1 MADVRSSQ
9 RGAHAMG
16 GGRKKGGGWLKWL
29 LLGLLAAAL
38 LALVI
43 GLVSCGDDD
52 EGAST
57 PAATQA
63 EGAAEGAGDAA
74 GDAADDATGAAGD
87 AADEAGEAAGGA
99 AGGAAAA
106 GAGSLTAEGQDIL
119 PGSVPLAERID
130 QQATGEAVTVQSVTE
145 SGFFVGTSAADRRF
159 VEWGGDVGDDEA
171 DQTYRP
177 KVGDKVNLRGPLK
190 EAPENPAQT
199 LDLAEDEAA
208 LVSEQ
213 GAYVN
218 ADSVEP
224 AS

>member
-1 MADVRSSQ
+1 MADARSTQ

-38 LALVI
+38 LALII
-43 GLVSCGDDD
+43 GLVSCGDDED
-52 EGAST
+52 EAAA
-57 PAATQA
+57 PAAATQA
-63 EGAAEGAGDAA
+63 EGAAEGAADEA
-74 GDAADDATGAAGD
+74 GGAASG
-87 AADEAGEAAGGA
+87 AADEAGDAAGE
-99 AGGAAAA
+99 A
-106 GAGSLTAEGQDIL
+106 GAGAGALTAEGQDIL
-119 PGSVPLAERID
+119 PTDVDIAGRID
-130 QQATGEAVTVQSVTE
+130 QQATGEAVTVQSVTD
-145 SGFFVGTSAADRRF
+145 SGFFVGTSAQDRRF

-171 DQTYRP
+171 DQTFRP
-177 KVGDKVNLRGPLK
+177 KVGDKVNLQGPLK

-199 LDLAEDEAA
+199 LDLPEDEAA

-218 ADSVEP
+218 ADRVEP

>member
-1 MADVRSSQ
+1 
-9 RGAHAMG
+9 MG

-52 EGAST
+52 EAATGNV
-57 PAATQA
+57 ATQA
-63 EGAAEGAGDAA
+63 EGAADEAGDAA
-74 GDAADDATGAAGD
+74 GEAADDAGN
-87 AADEAGEAAGGA
+87 A
-99 AGGAAAA
+99 AGGAAAGA
-106 GAGSLTAEGQDIL
+106 AAGSLTAEGQDIL
-119 PGSVPLAERID
+119 PTGVDIAGRVD
-130 QQATGEAVTVQSVTE
+130 QKATGEAVTVQSVTDA
-145 SGFFVGTSAADRRF
+145 GFFVGTSAQDRRF

-171 DQTYRP
+171 DQTFRP
-177 KVGDKVNLRGPLK
+177 KVGDKVNLTGPIK

-199 LDLAEDEAA
+199 LDLSEDDAA

-218 ADSVEP
+218 ADTVEP
-224 AS
+224 AQS

>member
-1 MADVRSSQ
+1 MADVRSTE

-52 EGAST
+52 EANTGNV
-57 PAATQA
+57 ATQA
-63 EGAAEGAGDAA
+63 EGAA
-74 GDAADDATGAAGD
+74 DD
-87 AADEAGEAAGGA
+87 AGEAAGEAADDAGNA
-99 AGGAAAA
+99 AGGAAAGA
-106 GAGSLTAEGQDIL
+106 GAGTLTAEGEDIL
-119 PGSVPLAERID
+119 PTDVAIDGRID

-145 SGFFVGTSAADRRF
+145 SGFFVGTSAQDRRF
-159 VEWGGDVGDDEA
+159 IEWGGDVGEDEA
-171 DQTYRP
+171 KDIFRP
-177 KVGDKVNLRGPLK
+177 KVGDKVNLSGPIK
-190 EAPENPAQT
+190 EAPADPAQT
-199 LDLAEDEAA
+199 LDLPDDEAT

-224 AS
+224 AQS

>member
-1 MADVRSSQ
+1 MADVRSTE

-52 EGAST
+52 EATTGNV
-57 PAATQA
+57 ATQA
-63 EGAAEGAGDAA
+63 EGAADDAGDAA
-74 GDAADDATGAAGD
+74 GEAADDAGN
-87 AADEAGEAAGGA
+87 A
-99 AGGAAAA
+99 AGGAAAGA
-106 GAGSLTAEGQDIL
+106 GAGTLTAEGEDIL
-119 PGSVPLAERID
+119 PTDVAIDGRID

-145 SGFFVGTSAADRRF
+145 SGFFVGTSAQDRRF
-159 VEWGGDVGDDEA
+159 VEWGGDVGEDENR
-171 DQTYRP
+171 DIFRP
-177 KVGDKVNLRGPLK
+177 KVGDKVNLRGPIK
-190 EAPENPAQT
+190 EAPQDPAQT
-199 LDLAEDEAA
+199 LDLPEDDAA

-218 ADSVEP
+218 ANSVEP
-224 AS
+224 AQG

>member
-1 MADVRSSQ
+1 MADVRSTE

-38 LALVI
+38 LALII

-52 EGAST
+52 EANTGAV
-57 PAATQA
+57 ATQA
-63 EGAAEGAGDAA
+63 EGAA
-74 GDAADDATGAAGD
+74 
-87 AADEAGEAAGGA
+87 DEAGDA
-99 AGGAAAA
+99 AGGAAAGA
-106 GAGSLTAEGQDIL
+106 AGSLTAEGQDIL
-119 PGSVPLAERID
+119 PGNVDLASRVD
-130 QQATGEAVTVQSVTE
+130 QTATGEAVTVQSVTDA
-145 SGFFVGTSAADRRF
+145 GFFVGTSAQDRRF

-171 DQTYRP
+171 DQTFRP
-177 KVGDKVNLRGPLK
+177 KVGDKVNLTGPVK
-190 EAPENPAQT
+190 EAPEDPAQT
-199 LDLAEDEAA
+199 LDLPEDEAA

>member
-1 MADVRSSQ
+1 MTDVRSTQ

-38 LALVI
+38 LALII

-52 EGAST
+52 EAATGNV
-57 PAATQA
+57 ATQA
-63 EGAAEGAGDAA
+63 EGAA
-74 GDAADDATGAAGD
+74 
-87 AADEAGEAAGGA
+87 DEAGDA
-99 AGGAAAA
+99 AGGAAAGAA
-106 GAGSLTAEGQDIL
+106 GTLTAEGQDIL
-119 PGSVPLAERID
+119 PADVDLAGRVD
-130 QQATGEAVTVQSVTE
+130 QTATGEAVTVQSVTDA
-145 SGFFVGTSAADRRF
+145 GFFVGTSASDRRF

-171 DQTYRP
+171 DQTFRP
-177 KVGDKVNLRGPLK
+177 KVGDKVNLTGPIK

-199 LDLAEDEAA
+199 LDLSEDDAA

-218 ADSVEP
+218 ADTVEP
-224 AS
+224 AQS

>member
-1 MADVRSSQ
+1 MADVRSTE

-52 EGAST
+52 EANTGNV
-57 PAATQA
+57 ATQA
-63 EGAAEGAGDAA
+63 EGAA
-74 GDAADDATGAAGD
+74 DD
-87 AADEAGEAAGGA
+87 AGEAAGEAADDAGNA
-99 AGGAAAA
+99 AGGAAAGA
-106 GAGSLTAEGQDIL
+106 GAGTLTAEGEDIL
-119 PGSVPLAERID
+119 PTDVAIDGRID

-145 SGFFVGTSAADRRF
+145 SGFFVGTSAQDRRF
-159 VEWGGDVGDDEA
+159 IEWGGDVGENEA
-171 DQTYRP
+171 GDIFRP
-177 KVGDKVNLRGPLK
+177 EVGDKVNLSGPIK
-190 EAPENPAQT
+190 EAPADPAQT
-199 LDLAEDEAA
+199 LDLPDDEAT

-218 ADSVEP
+218 ADSVER

>member
-1 MADVRSSQ
+1 MYGPQ
-9 RGAHAMG
+9 ERGAHAMG

-52 EGAST
+52 EANTGNV
-57 PAATQA
+57 ATQA
-63 EGAAEGAGDAA
+63 EGAA
-74 GDAADDATGAAGD
+74 DD
-87 AADEAGEAAGGA
+87 AGEAAGEAADDAGNA
-99 AGGAAAA
+99 AGGAAAGA
-106 GAGSLTAEGQDIL
+106 GAGTLTAEGEDIL
-119 PGSVPLAERID
+119 PTDVAIDGRID

-145 SGFFVGTSAADRRF
+145 SGFFVGTSAQDRRF
-159 VEWGGDVGDDEA
+159 IEWGGDVGEDEA
-171 DQTYRP
+171 DQIFRP
-177 KVGDKVNLRGPLK
+177 KVGDKVNLSGPVK

-199 LDLAEDEAA
+199 LDLPEDEAA

>member
-1 MADVRSSQ
+1 MADARSTQ

-52 EGAST
+52 EAATGNV
-57 PAATQA
+57 ATQA
-63 EGAAEGAGDAA
+63 EG
-74 GDAADDATGAAGD
+74 
-87 AADEAGEAAGGA
+87 AADEAGEAAGDAGAA
-99 AGGAAAA
+99 AGGAAAGA
-106 GAGSLTAEGQDIL
+106 GAGTLTAEGEDIL
-119 PGSVPLAERID
+119 PTDVAIDGRID

-145 SGFFVGTSAADRRF
+145 SGFFVGTSAQDRRF
-159 VEWGGDVGDDEA
+159 VEWGGDVGEDEA
-171 DQTYRP
+171 ATIFRP
-177 KVGDKVNLRGPLK
+177 KVGDKVNLQGPIK

-199 LDLAEDEAA
+199 LDLPEDDAA

-224 AS
+224 AQG